1 MKITALSTVWQFLTP
16 VISINF
22 SGDIT
27 VQVEP
32 SWHYPITCCCH
43 VTDGSRG
50 AFWQSGSWHG
60 CTDEVKV
67 SHWTPPCGKNWI
79 HWHSLTLAERL
90 WSSNSGYEHSEV
102 VGSEFQQLREQCER
116 QATFKTAMHSCHT
129 NKWRAFDQLI
139 RGNQWIMTRELC
151 MEINIGFNILE
162 TMENWHIT
170 AYVRCFS

>member
-60 CTDEVKV
+60 CTDEAKV

-79 HWHSLTLAERL
+79 HWHSLTLAECL
-90 WSSNSGYEHSEV
+90 WSPNSGYEQSEV
-102 VGSEFQQLREQCER
+102 VAREFQQLRHIPDGHAQLSHQQMKSIWSAHPWE
-116 QATFKTAMHSCHT
+116 SV
-129 NKWRAFDQLI
+129 NYDQ
-139 RGNQWIMTRELC
+139 GTVY
-151 MEINIGFNILE
+151 GD
-162 TMENWHIT
+162 
-170 AYVRCFS
+170 